1 MLTFIAR
8 RMLAAV
14 FILLGSTFIA
24 FVLVVNSGDPLG
36 QAHAIPNPPLR
47 EVTVQRI
54 TTDLHLDQNIIFRYF
69 LWLKGALGC
78 LTGHCDFGDTINQ
91 SPGGV
96 NEILSNAI
104 LVSLRLI
111 TTSVVLSIIIGI
123 TLGIISALRQY
134 SGFDYTVTFIIFFFF
149 ALPVFWIGIVLKNI
163 FAIRFNKFL
172 DAGAAMTWGWIFG
185 ISIVVA
191 IIAYGVFG
199 VRMSRRLII
208 TGATFVVSFIAC
220 YYITVEHWLL
230 NPSLGIVM
238 IAILSVAIALGSTV
252 LTSGLA
258 NRRSLYSALTS
269 AGVGVAL
276 WYPLQY
282 YFYSNFNFWKLM
294 MLLVIAIA
302 VGIIIG
308 YLWGGPDAG
317 LSARNA
323 ALTAFGVSF
332 VIFVDRIMRAWNTY
346 INEPQVKGHPIP
358 TNLPNTP
365 GLQGDFWI
373 QLTDTLVHLAMPTAV
388 LMLISVA
395 THSRFSRASMLEV
408 MNQDYIRTARS
419 KGVTERTVVMRHAF
433 RNALIPMATV
443 VAFDIAGVLGG
454 AVLTEKVFGWVALGQ
469 MFQTGLTNSDPNLM
483 MAYFLIGA
491 IVAVLAN
498 MLADIA
504 YAALDPRIR
513 L

>member
-1 MLTFIAR
+1 
-8 RMLAAV
+8 
-14 FILLGSTFIA
+14 
-24 FVLVVNSGDPLG
+24 
-36 QAHAIPNPPLR
+36 
-47 EVTVQRI
+47 
-54 TTDLHLDQNIIFRYF
+54 
-69 LWLKGALGC
+69 
-78 LTGHCDFGDTINQ
+78 
-91 SPGGV
+91 
-96 NEILSNAI
+96 
-104 LVSLRLI
+104 
-111 TTSVVLSIIIGI
+111 
-123 TLGIISALRQY
+123 
-134 SGFDYTVTFIIFFFF
+134 
-149 ALPVFWIGIVLKNI
+149 
-163 FAIRFNKFL
+163 
-172 DAGAAMTWGWIFG
+172 
-185 ISIVVA
+185 
-191 IIAYGVFG
+191 
-199 VRMSRRLII
+199 
-208 TGATFVVSFIAC
+208 
-220 YYITVEHWLL
+220 
-230 NPSLGIVM
+230 M

-252 LTSGLA
+252 LTSGLG
-258 NRRSLYSALTS
+258 NRRSLYAALSS

-276 WYPLQY
+276 WYPLQF
-282 YFYSNFNFWKLM
+282 YFHANFTFWKLL

-388 LMLISVA
+388 LMLISIA

-469 MFQTGLTNSDPNLM
+469 MFQTGLVELGPEPDDGLLP
-483 MAYFLIGA
+483 IGA
-491 IVAVLAN
+491 VVAVLAN

-504 YAALDPRIR
+504 YAGLDPRIR